1 MPKHTRN
8 TDPADRAAFDAT
20 LARIVELT
28 GASTQ
33 CQLAEILDVRQSSIS
48 DAKRRA
54 SIPPEWVLKL
64 HTSHRAMPEWILDGT
79 GPRTIDDII
88 PHEVR
93 RTAQAVREARAELAA
108 MGDLVRDAA
117 AKARLTLDDIAI
129 HKQCARRMLEQCG
142 QRTDLLLASL
152 DGAAQ
157 GQTVT
162 GEQPVAQ

>member
-1 MPKHTRN
+1 MTKPIRN
-8 TDPADRAAFDAT
+8 TGPLPIERADYEAT
-20 LARIVELT
+20 MARIKELT
-28 GASTQ
+28 GATTQ

-54 SIPPEWVLKL
+54 SVPADWILKL
-64 HTSHRAMPEWILDGT
+64 HTSHRAMPQWILEGT

-108 MGDLVRDAA
+108 MGDHVRDAS
-117 AKARLTLDDIAI
+117 AKARLTLDDIAV
-129 HKQCARRMLEQCG
+129 HKQCALRMLEQCG
-142 QRTDLLLASL
+142 QRTDLLLANL

-157 GQTVT
+157 AETAG
-162 GEQPVAQ
+162 VAQ